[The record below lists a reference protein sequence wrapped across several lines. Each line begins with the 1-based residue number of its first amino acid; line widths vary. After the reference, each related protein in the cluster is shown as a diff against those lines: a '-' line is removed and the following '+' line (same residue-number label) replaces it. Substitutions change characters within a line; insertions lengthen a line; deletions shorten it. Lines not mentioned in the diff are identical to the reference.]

1 MIVGISRI
9 GLLLPGNDSLKGKR
23 SIVRKL
29 LDRVRARFHV
39 SAAEVD
45 DQDVHQRAVLGFC
58 TVGADGRKIEQVL
71 DRVLDFVEDSGL
83 GQVISSDSEVI
94 SYSDL
99 VGELEMETYA
109 DKFGV
114 DDDFP
119 WADEEPGEPEAK
131 ETPRRPVLR
140 PGSLGF
146 GSGSG
151 KSEDVEPSGEREPLG
166 EEEERGDD

>member
-9 GLLLPGNDSLKGKR
+9 GLILPGNSSLKGKR

-39 SAAEVD
+39 SAAEVA
-45 DQDVHQRAVLGFC
+45 DQDAHQRAVLGFC

-71 DRVLDFVEDSGL
+71 QRLLDFVEDSGL
-83 GQVISSDSEVI
+83 GQVISSESEVVD
-94 SYSDL
+94 YADL
-99 VGELEMETYA
+99 VGDLEVESYA
-109 DKFGV
+109 EKFGFG
-114 DDDFP
+114 DDEVP
-119 WADEEPGEPEAK
+119 WTGESEAEAAPSGK
-131 ETPRRPVLR
+131 RSSIR

-151 KSEDVEPSGEREPLG
+151 ADED
-166 EEEERGDD
+166 DDG